1 MNRCDPFDARRR
13 CRGQRACHLDA
24 CRPDPGLTVPVDDVL
39 EKQENGSSSVDERRE
54 LHLLAYRSFEPT
66 PTTQRVVEQAQT
78 PFDRSRSVNLT
89 PRGPFLSIMN
99 HGISP
104 HTVKMGLLKPDF
116 SALRRSLYVPVCSN
130 EKVLSVAEVAELTVS
145 RLS

>member
-1 MNRCDPFDARRR
+1 MGPAPSMSVESCTFSP
-13 CRGQRACHLDA
+13 
-24 CRPDPGLTVPVDDVL
+24 TVP
-39 EKQENGSSSVDERRE
+39 SSR
-54 LHLLAYRSFEPT
+54 L
-66 PTTQRVVEQAQT
+66 VEQAQT

-116 SALRRSLYVPVCSN
+116 SALRRSLYVSACSN
-130 EKVLSVAEVAELTVS
+130 EKMLSVAEVAELTVS